1 MIKKVVLVIL
11 CMFLVIPVLA
21 GNLEIVDY
29 ELLPFLQDNPDALM
43 LFAAELDISNG
54 DPYSRDYGERGMFGR
69 LESAESIRYRT
80 DEFDAEK
87 IYVEVYR
94 LRFGPWRTGGSTEFL
109 LKSVGKGKI
118 LSYETGKWSDTK
130 GGMAIRIKHVT
141 EYYNKVRY
149 RYLLLGEFGQ
159 PPQLFIHYVT
169 VR

>member
-11 CMFLVIPVLA
+11 CMFLVIPALA

-29 ELLPFLQDNPDALM
+29 ELLPLLQDNPDSLM
-43 LFAAELDISNG
+43 LFAAELNISNG

-87 IYVEVYR
+87 IYAEVYR
-94 LRFGPWRTGGSTEFL
+94 LLFGPWKNDGSTEFL
-109 LKSVGKGKI
+109 LKPVGKGKV

-141 EYYNKVRY
+141 EYYNSVRY
-149 RYLLLGEFGQ
+149 RYLLLSDNGDA
-159 PPQLFIHYVT
+159 PQIYTHYIIQ
-169 VR
+169 